1 LRQSR
6 PRIYYGWII
15 VAVSFITLFLA
26 LGIRYSFSVF
36 FIAVLEEYGW
46 GRGETAGAF
55 SLAMVVHGLFA
66 PVTGT
71 LVDRLGPRK
80 LFPLGAGFLIVGLVA
95 ASRIRTLWHLYLY
108 FGVVVAIGVNTLSY
122 APHMSLIPKWFIRK
136 RGLASGLV
144 LAGIGMGAM
153 VLLPATEYII
163 DSLGWRS
170 AFIVLAV
177 LVLCVIVP
185 LTLVFQR
192 RSPEEVGQFPDG
204 REGGS
209 PLLMNPSKEASESSP
224 RSSLVMKQ
232 WTVSAA
238 LVTSSFWYVSF
249 TVFCNGFV
257 INLLLVHQAVH
268 MVDMGYSPILAASLV
283 GLVGFIGSLGG
294 IGWGFISDRMGRE
307 VANTF
312 GGLAAFSG
320 VLSFLFLDHASSS
333 WLLYGYVVLYG
344 LGFGSF
350 GPMTATAT
358 GDLFPGNALG
368 RILSIQSIGFG
379 MGGALGAYAGGYFYD
394 TTGSYMIPFLMLL
407 VTILL
412 GIGGIW
418 LAAPRRRALF

>member
-1 LRQSR
+1 LKHKR

-15 VAVSFITLFLA
+15 VAVSFITLFMA

-36 FIAVLEEYGW
+36 FIAILEEYGW

-55 SLAMVVHGLFA
+55 SLAMVVHGVFA

-71 LVDRLGPRK
+71 LVDWLGPRK
-80 LFPLGAGFLIVGLVA
+80 LFPLGAVFLIVGLVA
-95 ASRIRTLWHLYLY
+95 ASSIRTLGHLYLY
-108 FGVVVAIGVNTLSY
+108 FGVVVAVGVNTLSY
-122 APHMSLIPKWFIRK
+122 APHMSLIPKWFITK

-144 LAGIGMGAM
+144 LAGIGTGAM

-163 DSLGWRS
+163 DTLGWRS
-170 AFIVLAV
+170 AFIVLAL
-177 LVLCVIVP
+177 LVLSVVVP

-204 REGGS
+204 REGES
-209 PLLMNPSKEASESSP
+209 AFLANPGKEAAASSKRASRAMEP
-224 RSSLVMKQ
+224 

-238 LVTSSFWYVSF
+238 IASASFWYVSF

-268 MVDMGYSPILAASLV
+268 MVDTGYSPMLAASLV
-283 GLVGFIGSLGG
+283 GLVGLIGSLGG

-307 VANTF
+307 RANTL

-320 VLSFLFLDHASSS
+320 VLAFLLLDYVPSP
-333 WLLYGYVVLYG
+333 WLLYGYVGLYG

-368 RILSIQSIGFG
+368 RILSLQSVGFG
-379 MGGALGAYAGGYFYD
+379 IGGALGAYAGGYFYD
-394 TTGSYMIPFLMLL
+394 ITGSYMIPFITLL
-407 VTILL
+407 VIILL

-418 LAAPRRRALF
+418 LAAPRRSVLF